1 MKPTWWLMASGA
13 GVLLLLAAPQAAAG
27 LAVSPL
33 RQEVFIEPG
42 DAQKVRINLSNAARG
57 QGGAPQSAR
66 LEVMDFSASERG
78 ALIFQKAGTRPDSAS
93 PWITLSKTEVKLAP
107 GESETVECLIQV
119 PRQAAGEYY
128 SAIVTTLDSPTKTRG
143 GIEISYRIASGIFV
157 TVPGR
162 LLAKKAEVV
171 RCEVLWPS
179 AEEGV
184 PPPDRSVDVGPLGAA
199 DLRLPRL
206 VAVLKNTGHARFDA
220 CGQARIRWPDGRV
233 VFRAPLKTERSCVQ
247 PGDTRLFGCLVDK
260 PLPPGEYLV
269 EVDLS
274 YQPTGGKARRTS
286 PLPVSEA
293 QAAVWAGAA
302 NCGQVPLATELAI
315 QVTPE
320 MLSVK
325 APPGALRVLSVSVK
339 NATEGPAQCRASWKG
354 EGAWPIPA
362 AWVTLDDN
370 ASVLGRGRTKSVAL
384 TLRIP
389 EDAAGIHKGVIEVR
403 VEGETAVL
411 IRQVPMEVMVSN
423 R

>member
-1 MKPTWWLMASGA
+1 MKPTGWLTAGGA

-33 RQEVFIEPG
+33 KQEVLIKPG
-42 DAQKVRINLSNAARG
+42 DAEKVRIHLSNAARG
-57 QGGAPQSAR
+57 RGDAPQSAR
-66 LEVMDFSASERG
+66 LEVMDFSASEGG

-93 PWITLSKTEVKLAP
+93 RWITLSKTEVKLAP
-107 GESETVECLIQV
+107 GESQTVECLIQV

-128 SAIVTTLDSPTKTRG
+128 SAIMTTMDSPTKTRG

-162 LLAKKAEVV
+162 PLAKKAEVV
-171 RCEVLWPS
+171 RCEVLWSS
-179 AEEGV
+179 AEEGA
-184 PPPDRSVDVGPLGAA
+184 PPPDRPVDVGPLGAP
-199 DLRLPRL
+199 DPPLPRL

-220 CGQARIRWPDGRV
+220 SGQARIRWPDGRV
-233 VFRAPLKTERSCVQ
+233 LFRALLKTERACVQ
-247 PGDTRLFGCLVDK
+247 AGDARLFGCLVDK
-260 PLPPGEYLV
+260 PLPPGEYLA
-269 EVDLS
+269 EVDFS
-274 YQPTGGKARRTS
+274 YQPTGSKARTRL
-286 PLPVSEA
+286 PLSISEA

-302 NCGQVPLATELAI
+302 HGGQAPPAAEPAI

-320 MLSVK
+320 ILAVK
-325 APPGALRVLSVSVK
+325 APPGALRTLSVSVR
-339 NATEGPAQCRASWKG
+339 NATEGPAQCQASWKG
-354 EGAWPIPA
+354 EGPWPIPA

-370 ASVLGRGRTKSVAL
+370 ASVLERGRTKSVAL

-389 EDAAGIHKGVIEVR
+389 DDAAGIFRGVIEVR

-411 IRQVPMEVMVSN
+411 TRQVPMEVMVSN